1 MKVEKY
7 IRILFYAIAILGA
20 LYHLYVVV
28 HPYTPLSYMYR
39 IGVLDLTQLQ
49 RATHVFFILAVG
61 YLLAFLEG
69 RHSVSLGLRWPFA
82 LALMFLSFIPTYLAA
97 VFAADKGY
105 MWLAAYIIIVWAAT
119 VLLPTLNPIVKVLD
133 PISRYVTLIL
143 ALLAVFPYVYQVW
156 EYEELIY
163 RAVVPTAYDVT
174 MGWTMT
180 LLLFGVVLRFV
191 GPEMP
196 VLVSMFI
203 LYDIYG
209 YLLPKPWF
217 HPGFDIDTLVGK
229 IYSETE
235 AALFGLITGVSFKYI
250 AYFTMLAGLLSAL
263 GFSDLMAKAFFS
275 LIGRSSASVGRV
287 SVGMGVGMGMISGS
301 GAADTAFIGSTLRD
315 IFKAAGYPALIAAG
329 ISANAGTLA
338 LITPP
343 ILGSIA
349 FIMVEILNIP
359 YMWIVVMAL
368 PPMALYAIS
377 ILMYNELYARAYNLK
392 PVDAVPGRRFKP
404 DYLIPFALPAMILT
418 MIFLGYTVR
427 TAVVLA
433 IIVSPVLALL
443 SGETRRRIK
452 DIPMGLVEGMKIL
465 VPVGASITIANVI
478 MAMVVVS
485 GLHQKFSLALF
496 NMLGGNLILAI
507 LFAFTFSLIL
517 GMGVP
522 PTATY
527 VLASLLTAPV
537 IIKMA
542 VAIGI
547 PEQAAT
553 LATHM
558 FLFYTAMLADVTP
571 PVALSAFA
579 AASVFKENPILIGIK
594 AASVALP
601 KYIYAI
607 SFIWSYWGTSL
618 LIMPIVLV
626 EGVSTGLILASSR
639 IIAALIGTFF
649 ISIANV
655 GYFGSQRLTM
665 LTRILMLVIGT
676 LLILPI
682 GTLNII
688 ALPGGISALILVHK
702 RILR

>member
-1 MKVEKY
+1 
-7 IRILFYAIAILGA
+7 ILGA
-20 LYHLYVVV
+20 LYHLYIVI

-49 RATHVFFILAVG
+49 RATHVFFILAIG
-61 YLLAFLEG
+61 YLLAFIER
-69 RHSVSLGLRWPFA
+69 RHSLSLGLRWSFA
-82 LALMFLSFIPTYLAA
+82 LALVILSFAPTYLSAA
-97 VFAADKGY
+97 FVADKGY
-105 MWLAAYIIIVWAAT
+105 TWLAAYIIIVWVAT
-119 VLLPTLNPIVKVLD
+119 ILIPTLTPMVKVLD
-133 PISRYVTLIL
+133 PISRYACLV
-143 ALLAVFPYVYQVW
+143 LAVLAVLPYVYQVW

-180 LLLFGVVLRFV
+180 LLLFGIVLRFV

-196 VLVSMFI
+196 ILVSAFI

-209 YLLPKPWF
+209 YLFPRPWF

-235 AALFGLITGVSFKYI
+235 AALFGLITNVSFKYI

-263 GFSDLMAKAFFS
+263 GFSDLMAKAFFT
-275 LIGRSSASVGRV
+275 LMGRSSASVGRV

-315 IFKAAGYPALIAAG
+315 IFRAAGYPSLVAAG

-343 ILGSIA
+343 ILGAIA
-349 FIMVEILNIP
+349 FIMIEILNIP
-359 YMWIVVMAL
+359 YTWIVVMAL
-368 PPMALYAIS
+368 PPMLLYAAS
-377 ILMYNELYARAYNLK
+377 ILVYNELYARAHGLK
-392 PVDAVPGRRFKP
+392 PVDAAPEKRFKP
-404 DYLIPFALPAMILT
+404 EYLLPFVLPAMILV

-427 TAVVLA
+427 TAVVTA
-433 IIVSPVLALL
+433 ILVSPFLALL
-443 SGETRRRIK
+443 SRETRWRIK
-452 DIPMGLVEGMKIL
+452 DIPMGLVEGMRVL

-579 AASVFKENPILIGIK
+579 AASVFKENPIMVGIK

-607 SFIWSYWGTSL
+607 SFIWSYWGTSI
-618 LIMPIVLV
+618 LIMPVVLV
-626 EGVSTGLILASSR
+626 EGVSTGLTLASSR
-639 IIAALIGTFF
+639 IIAALIGTIFVA
-649 ISIANV
+649 IANV
-655 GYFGSQRLTM
+655 GYFSSQRLTM
-665 LTRILMLVIGT
+665 PMRIMTLIIGV
-676 LLILPI
+676 LLILPV
-682 GTLNII
+682 GALNV
-688 ALPGGISALILVHK
+688 AALIAGIAALLLVQK